1 MKFKIRIC
9 LIFSIIILVVIIS
22 VPAFA
27 TQWVRQGNDIYI
39 EKNSYDSIN
48 DNSERLD
55 IVRQFTNK
63 KKLQIY
69 QKIAKTPSEISA
81 CLIEHIYDCKN
92 DKAFLQAVLC
102 YDLSGNVVYDKVY
115 EDVPKNW
122 VNDNFSCK
130 LIKDQKARDVK
141 NYNNQNRLNN

>member
-1 MKFKIRIC
+1 MAINIKKV
-9 LIFSIIILVVIIS
+9 IFSIIILVVIIS

-27 TQWVRQGNDIYI
+27 TQWVNQGYGNYM

-55 IVRQFTNK
+55 IVRQFSNK

-69 QKIAKTPSEISA
+69 QKITKSPSELSA

-92 DKAFLQAVLC
+92 DKTFLQAVLC
-102 YDLSGNVVYDKVY
+102 YDKSGNVVYDKVY
-115 EDVPKNW
+115 DDVPKNW
-122 VNDNFSCK
+122 VNDNYSCK
-130 LIKDQKARDVK
+130 FIKDQKARDVK